1 MPHTENIQSARN
13 FLAALERGAKGAEL
27 ADFFTDDVLQ
37 VELPNRLL
45 PHGKTSNLSEIL
57 AAAER
62 GQGVVTNQRYKI
74 WASMEEGDRV
84 ALELEW
90 SGVVN
95 VPLGTLSPGD
105 TMRAHYALF
114 ITFRKGKIAGIRNY
128 DCFEPF

>member
-1 MPHTENIQSARN
+1 MPHSENLESARN

-27 ADFFTDDVLQ
+27 AAFFTDDVLQ

-45 PHGKTSNLSEIL
+45 PQGKTSNLSEIL

-62 GQGVVTNQRYKI
+62 GQNVVTKQRYKV

-90 SGVVN
+90 TGVLN
-95 VPLGTLSPGD
+95 VPLGSLAAGD

-114 ITFRKGKIAGIRNY
+114 ITFRKGKIAGLRNY
-128 DCFEPF
+128 DCFEAF